1 MPQTNPLRTNPMLRM
16 KRARKTVSA
25 SDWRM
30 GFLAAV
36 DRRLFP
42 ALPPAQP
49 EAATQARE
57 SVSFG
62 KGLEFGLNCPLATS
76 LPETLPQDEYE
87 DAHQYTVAACICAS
101 LVLIGIVVLYVT
113 TAA

>member
-1 MPQTNPLRTNPMLRM
+1 MNSPARINPFLRM
-16 KRARKTVSA
+16 KRVRKTVSA

-49 EAATQARE
+49 EAAAQARE
-57 SVSFG
+57 SVAFG

-76 LPETLPQDEYE
+76 LPENLADEEYP
-87 DAHQYTVAACICAS
+87 DSDQY
-101 LVLIGIVVLYVT
+101 T
-113 TAA
+113 TAAYVCGVLIPIGLAILYLTQPL